1 MSECDGLTG
10 IANRRKFDAV
20 WNAEWKRAAR
30 QGLPLAVAMIDVDHF
45 KAYNDHYGHQ
55 AGDDCLRQIAQ
66 ALAATVRRASDLVA
80 RYGGE
85 EFVVVLPGMTAP
97 DALKVARKLAAA
109 VAACQIP
116 HACNS
121 AAAVV
126 TVSIGLAWGIP
137 EPDAPPN
144 DLVAEADTRLY
155 QAKHA
160 GRNRMCP

>member
-1 MSECDGLTG
+1 
-10 IANRRKFDAV
+10 
-20 WNAEWKRAAR
+20 
-30 QGLPLAVAMIDVDHF
+30 MIDVDHF